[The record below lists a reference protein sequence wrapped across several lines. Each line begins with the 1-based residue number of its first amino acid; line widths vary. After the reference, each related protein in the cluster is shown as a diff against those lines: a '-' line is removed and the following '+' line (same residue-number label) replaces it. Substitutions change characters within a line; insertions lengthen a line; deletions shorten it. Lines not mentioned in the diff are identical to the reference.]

1 MMQATESEP
10 KQVMPG
16 VYKKLHDDYERIS
29 QDRVKELAR
38 LQWGHTYKLPK
49 TKATTIPY
57 L

>member
-49 TKATTIPY
+49 TKATNIPY